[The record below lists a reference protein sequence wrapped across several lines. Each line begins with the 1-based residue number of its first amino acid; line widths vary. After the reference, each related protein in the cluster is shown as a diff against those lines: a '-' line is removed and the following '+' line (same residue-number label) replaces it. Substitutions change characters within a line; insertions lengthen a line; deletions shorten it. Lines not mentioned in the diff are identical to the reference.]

1 MDIIIAGAGRV
12 GYRLAITLSPKH
24 NVYIIDRNKEAL
36 ARLGE
41 QIDIMP
47 IIGDIEDPDTYSALL
62 ERRFDLFIAV
72 TDNDEVN
79 ILSTLIADDTIEVEK
94 KIIRL
99 RNPFFAKSSIAKK
112 LGINDA
118 VFPFIA
124 SANSVKALF
133 DFPKAHNVK
142 NFIFTPFKLIS
153 FRAQNS
159 EITSYADLGR
169 ENLVIIGYERDKE
182 LFFPKDEPIM
192 ENDLIYLFGDEKA
205 IKEIC
210 AKIDTQTPQEIKNVA
225 IFGAKLLGL
234 EIAKALLERRYN
246 LKIIEKDPEL
256 CKRASEIL
264 QDRAIVINSKYI
276 EHSIFEDE
284 NIKKA
289 DIVITTSSEDE
300 DNIIKSLEAK
310 EHGVKR
316 CVAINNNI
324 EYYDLMH
331 KLGLI
336 AIRGPKSSAY
346 YSILEKIASS
356 AIVEEKHYCGGRGAA
371 LMRKIFPDSP
381 LVHKKISPPRLKK
394 GLFFLLRQERI
405 YPLVEET
412 ILEEGDIL
420 AIFVPSQLEE
430 EAKEWIY
437 QL

>member
-12 GYRLAITLSPKH
+12 GYRLAMTLSLKH
-24 NVYIIDRNKEAL
+24 NVYIIDKNKEAL
-36 ARLGE
+36 RRLGE

-47 IIGDIEDPDTYSALL
+47 INGDIENPDTYKALL
-62 ERRFDLFIAV
+62 EKNFNLFIAV

-79 ILSTLIADDTIEVEK
+79 ILSTLIADDIIEVDK

-99 RNPFFAKSSIAKK
+99 RNPFFAKSSIAQK

-142 NFIFTPFKLIS
+142 KFIFTPLKLIS
-153 FRAQNS
+153 LKAQSSKIASYDAINS
-159 EITSYADLGR
+159 KD
-169 ENLVIIGYERDKE
+169 VVVIGYEREKK
-182 LFFPKDEPIM
+182 LHFPTNEPIK
-192 ENDLIYLFGDEKA
+192 EEDLIYLFGHPEA
-205 IKEIC
+205 IKKIC
-210 AKIDTQTPQEIKNVA
+210 SQIDTQTPTQIKNVA

-234 EIAKALLERRYN
+234 EIAKALIDGKYN
-246 LKIIEKDPEL
+246 IKIIEKDPEL

-289 DIVITTSSEDE
+289 DVIITTSSEDE
-300 DNIIKSLEAK
+300 ENIIKSLEAK
-310 EHGVKR
+310 EYGIKR

-356 AIVEEKHYCGGRGAA
+356 SIVEEKHYCGGRGTV
-371 LMRKIFPDSP
+371 LMRKIFPNSP
-381 LVHKKISPPRLKK
+381 LLFKKINPPKLP
-394 GLFFLLRQERI
+394 GLFFLLKKEQI
-405 YPLVEET
+405 LPLVPKT
-412 ILEEGDIL
+412 ILEKDDIIAL
-420 AIFVPSQLEE
+420 FVPSTYEE

-437 QL
+437 RL